1 MDYRE
6 INSHLAAAREMRAQ
20 VLTDLVVKTWAASA
34 AGVRK
39 LMAAVRPEQRKPH
52 TPRSRMENPA

>member
-6 INSHLAAAREMRAQ
+6 INNRLAAAREMRAQ
-20 VLTDLVVKTWAASA
+20 VLTDLVAKGWTACA

-39 LMAAVRPEQRKPH
+39 LIAAVRPAPRKARI
-52 TPRSRMENPA
+52 PRSRMENPA